1 MRARRRHEV
10 EGPALP
16 LGAGPAYPGGAPRP
30 PQHAAAASAKKR
42 AAAMAKIAQNLAAAE
57 SAAAASAVAAG
68 PAGAKKLPTPKG
80 RATAAAKVG
89 AYTRPLFGST

>member
-1 MRARRRHEV
+1 
-10 EGPALP
+10 
-16 LGAGPAYPGGAPRP
+16 
-30 PQHAAAASAKKR
+30 
-42 AAAMAKIAQNLAAAE
+42 MAKIAQNLAAAE